1 MINFRHF
8 WRLAKIQLRKKTWS
22 SLILSLI
29 CLNLIV
35 APAVYAA
42 AGGEIERSS
51 AWAIGLLGLLT
62 LALSIYLFVVI
73 FQPERF

>member
-1 MINFRHF
+1 MMNLPALIE
-8 WRLAKIQLRKKTWS
+8 LAHIQLRRRPWS
-22 SLILSLI
+22 SLIFLGM
-29 CLNLIV
+29 CLNLII
-35 APAVYAA
+35 APAVYGA

-62 LALSIYLFVVI
+62 FGLSIYLFVVI

>member
-1 MINFRHF
+1 MVNFRLF
-8 WRLAKIQLRKKTWS
+8 LELAKIQLKKKPWS

-62 LALSIYLFVVI
+62 LGISIYLFVVI

>member
-1 MINFRHF
+1 MKLSKNIELF
-8 WRLAKIQLRKKTWS
+8 QLQLPRKPLPIVLFF
-22 SLILSLI
+22 SL

-42 AGGEIERSS
+42 ANGEIDRFS

-62 LALSIYLFVVI
+62 FGLSIYLFVVI

>member
-1 MINFRHF
+1 MINFRLF
-8 WRLAKIQLRKKTWS
+8 LELVKIQLKKKSWS

-62 LALSIYLFVVI
+62 LGISIYLFVVI

>member
-1 MINFRHF
+1 MNFPDF
-8 WRLAKIQLRKKTWS
+8 IKLAQIQLRKRTWS
-22 SLILSLI
+22 NLIFLVM

-35 APAVYAA
+35 APAIYAA
-42 AGGEIERSS
+42 TGGEIERSS

-62 LALSIYLFVVI
+62 LGISIYLFVVI